1 MIWALRLLFS
11 VIFIVMVYATGSASL
26 QCNILQIPGAVLG
39 HPWFTATLFDA
50 YCGFITFYAWVF
62 YKEPSGAAKMIWFI
76 LIMLLGNL
84 AMSAY
89 MLILLFKLPTDAAA
103 DRLLLRG

>member
-1 MIWALRLLFS
+1 MIWALRILFIL
-11 VIFIVMVYATGSASL
+11 IFIVMVYATTSASL
-26 QCNILQIPGAVLG
+26 QCSILQIPAPVLG

-50 YCGFITFYAWVF
+50 YCGFTTFYAWVF
-62 YKEPSGAAKMIWFI
+62 YKEKSVTGKIVWFI

-89 MLILLFKLPTDAAA
+89 MLILLFRLPTNATA
-103 DRLLLRG
+103 DKLMLRG

>member
-1 MIWALRLLFS
+1 MIWTLRALFIA
-11 VIFIVMVYATGSASL
+11 IFAAMVYATTSASL
-26 QCNILQIPGAVLG
+26 QCNIMQIPGPVLG

-50 YCGFITFYAWVF
+50 YCGFVTFYAWVF
-62 YKEPSGAAKMIWFI
+62 YKEKSVAAKIIWLI

-89 MLILLFKLPTDAAA
+89 MLIHLFKLPTNATA
-103 DRLLLRG
+103 DKLLLRG

>member
-1 MIWALRLLFS
+1 MIWSLRALFS
-11 VIFIVMVYATGSASL
+11 GIFVAMVYATVNASL
-26 QCNILQIPGAVLG
+26 QCNIMQIPGPVLG

-62 YKEPSGAAKMIWFI
+62 YKEKSVAAKIIWLI

-84 AMSAY
+84 AMSVY
-89 MLILLFKLPTDAAA
+89 MLIRLFKLPTNATA
-103 DRLLLRG
+103 DKLLLRG

>member
-1 MIWALRLLFS
+1 MIWALRALFTA
-11 VIFIVMVYATGSASL
+11 IFFAMVYATVSASL
-26 QCNILQIPGAVLG
+26 QCNIMEIPVPVLG

-50 YCGFITFYAWVF
+50 YCGFLTFYAWVF
-62 YKEPSGAAKMIWFI
+62 YKEKSVAAKIIWLIF
-76 LIMLLGNL
+76 IMLLGNL

-89 MLILLFKLPTDAAA
+89 MLIHLFKLPTNAAA